1 MESTPNK
8 LKNIQEY
15 NLTCFWKLGGQLSD
29 QIPKYLW
36 QTQWISKEIR
46 RLEIS
51 LLNESGQ

>member
-15 NLTCFWKLGGQLSD
+15 NLTCLWKLGGQLSD

-51 LLNESGQ
+51 LLNESEK